1 MPTNPVLTARIQTT
15 APESQNL
22 APVELTAAPSMQLDF

>member
-1 MPTNPVLTARIQTT
+1 MSTNPVPTARIQTT

-22 APVELTAAPSMQLDF
+22 APVELTAASAMKLHF

>member
-1 MPTNPVLTARIQTT
+1 MATNPVPTARIQTT

-22 APVELTAAPSMQLDF
+22 APIELTTASTMQLHF